1 MVLRRR
7 RGREKSVKSEAPAS
21 RGRRP
26 PGALEPL
33 RLALPTFGVIDP
45 PDGEDALLLTAPMT
59 SNWFEASTAA
69 LRVPTVALDAEVL
82 CADGRTFLGRIFVP
96 PSASHHQG
104 AMRPEEWMSESTD
117 FFPFLPDKATVPIIL
132 NKPEI
137 LILSVPAAADAG
149 DVAEGVTVIER
160 RVAVVVGGRRILGTI
175 VLDMPQSH
183 CRVLDYLNRG
193 QRFLTLR
200 DGDRHHLIQKA
211 RITRVEEPRE
221 V

>member
-7 RGREKSVKSEAPAS
+7 RGREKSLKSEEPAS

-26 PGALEPL
+26 PGDLEPL
-33 RLALPTFGVIDP
+33 HLAFPSLGVDP
-45 PDGEDALLLTAPMT
+45 RDEDDALSLTAPLT
-59 SNWFEASTAA
+59 SIWFESSTAA

-96 PSASHHQG
+96 PSASHHEG
-104 AMRPEEWMSESTD
+104 ATRPEEWMNEGTN

-137 LILSVPAAADAG
+137 LILSVPAVADAG
-149 DVAEGVTVIER
+149 DVEEGVTVLER

-175 VLDMPQSH
+175 VLDMPQNH

-193 QRFLTLR
+193 DRFLTLR
-200 DGDRHHLIQKA
+200 DGDRHHLVQKA